1 MGLLEN
7 MKREHVEKLALR
19 KPVTVPPETPIREVI
34 QRMRDAHLG
43 CAIVLDDDRKP
54 EGMFTESMLT
64 QLLVHDRDALDD
76 AVSTQM
82 ATQWPWVKLSDP
94 IAHVL
99 EAMQIKNVRFICV
112 VDDKGR
118 LAGLTGQKGLME
130 YVADHFPEQV
140 MVQRIGNTPYLQ
152 EREGA

>member
-7 MKREHVEKLALR
+7 MKREHVDKLALR
-19 KPVTVPPETPIREVI
+19 TPVTVSPETPLADVI
-34 QRMRDAHLG
+34 QQMRAAHLG
-43 CAIVLDDDRKP
+43 CAIVVDADHKP

-64 QLLVHDRDALDD
+64 QLLAHDREALKQT
-76 AVSTQM
+76 VGSQM
-82 ATQWPWVKLSDP
+82 ATKWPWVMLSDP
-94 IAHVL
+94 IVNVL
-99 EAMQIKNVRFICV
+99 EAMQEKNVRFICV
-112 VDDKGR
+112 VDEEGH

-130 YVADHFPEQV
+130 YIADHFPEQV